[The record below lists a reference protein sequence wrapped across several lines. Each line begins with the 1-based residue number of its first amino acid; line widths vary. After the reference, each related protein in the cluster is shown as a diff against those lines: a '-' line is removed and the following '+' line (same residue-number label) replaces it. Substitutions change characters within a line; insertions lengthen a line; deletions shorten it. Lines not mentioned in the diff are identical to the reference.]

1 MERRRGGPQIL
12 VLHGPNLNL
21 LGEREPELYG
31 RTTLRAL
38 DRALA
43 RLAAELGVR
52 VRCRQSNHEGILVE
66 AIQDA
71 RRWAQALVINAGAY
85 THTSV
90 ALRDAIAASR
100 LPAVEV
106 HLTNLHRREPFRR
119 TSLIAEVAVGQIAG
133 LGPESYLLGL
143 RAAAF
148 LARGAG
154 AVPPSK
160 RRMR

>member
-1 MERRRGGPQIL
+1 MALPQIL

-31 RTTLRAL
+31 RTTLRAI
-38 DRALA
+38 DGALA

-52 VRCRQSNHEGILVE
+52 VRCRQSNHEGVLVE
-66 AIQDA
+66 AIQEA

-100 LPAVEV
+100 LPTVEV

-119 TSLIAEVAVGQIAG
+119 TSFLAEVAVGQIAG
-133 LGPESYLLGL
+133 LGPESYLLAL
-143 RAAAF
+143 RAAAT

-154 AVPPSK
+154 AAPPRK
-160 RRMR
+160 RRAR

>member
-1 MERRRGGPQIL
+1 MAVPQIL

-21 LGEREPELYG
+21 LGEREPEIYG
-31 RTTLRAL
+31 RTSLKAVDAAL
-38 DRALA
+38 V

-52 VRCRQSNHEGILVE
+52 VRCRQSNHEGDLVD

-71 RRWAQALVINAGAY
+71 RRWARALIINAGGF
-85 THTSV
+85 THSSV

-119 TSLIAEVAVGQIAG
+119 TSLIGEVAVGQIAG
-133 LGPESYLLGL
+133 FGPESYLLAL
-143 RAAAF
+143 RAAAG
-148 LARGAG
+148 LAQGPSAHSTRRRG
-154 AVPPSK
+154 
-160 RRMR
+160 R

>member
-1 MERRRGGPQIL
+1 MPTPQIL

-38 DRALA
+38 DAALA

-52 VRCRQSNHEGILVE
+52 VRCRQSNHEGALVE
-66 AIQDA
+66 AVQEA
-71 RRWAQALVINAGAY
+71 RRWARALVVNAGGY

-100 LPAVEV
+100 LPTVEV
-106 HLTNLHRREPFRR
+106 HLTNLSRREPFRR
-119 TSLIAEVAVGQIAG
+119 TSYIAEVAVGQVAG
-133 LGPESYLLGL
+133 FGPESYLLAL
-143 RAAAF
+143 RAAAS
-148 LARGAG
+148 LARGLA
-154 AVPPSK
+154 AAPPP
-160 RRMR
+160 RRRRP